1 MISRFIADPP
11 RTIPGP
17 PPLPSSGITLDRLRP
32 PTIEDP
38 HLDLTRIDVPA
49 TGDATPIRIE
59 PETPQSVTRVNGGPD
74 RGFPNGEAFYPP
86 ASIRLGETGTASV
99 QVCVNA
105 EGRLTAAPVLER
117 SSGSRRLDEAALRL
131 ATAGSGHYRPS
142 TEGGRAVSSCYS
154 FPVEFRLRGS

>member
-1 MISRFIADPP
+1 M
-11 RTIPGP
+11 
-17 PPLPSSGITLDRLRP
+17 PSSGITLDPVQP
-32 PTIEDP
+32 PKIEDP
-38 HLDLTRIDVPA
+38 NIDLTRIDVPA
-49 TGDATPIRIE
+49 VGDPPAVRAE
-59 PETPQSVTRVNGGPD
+59 PERPQAVTRVTGGPD